1 MLHERMISCG
11 STEAVVTVMSYA
23 DGVMTGN
30 LRHPRLRRKEE
41 FRSLSQMILLL
52 NGLLD
57 LEKCLNPPP
66 PLVPSAED
74 DTERIGVFQVQVLFR
89 EHNTWQGRLIWQD
102 ENKEFVFRSVMELIQ
117 MLDEILAV

>member
-57 LEKCLNPPP
+57 LEKCPNPPP
-66 PLVPSAED
+66 PLVPSAKD
-74 DTERIGVFQVQVLFR
+74 DTERIGVFRVQVLFR

-117 MLDEILAV
+117 MLDEIFAV